1 MNDEITIKISNDT
14 ACEILSI
21 MRDSGVGDV
30 NIVNYLGFLES
41 GLELIERQYEPIN
54 CLYKVIKKVVDDNR
68 LLNWWLL
75 YSSKQAEYYPE
86 LSQTPVIIT
95 SPQGLLDYY
104 FSNKE

>member
-14 ACEILSI
+14 ACEILTI

-30 NIVNYLGFLES
+30 NIVNYLGF
-41 GLELIERQYEPIN
+41 LELIERQYEPIN

-75 YSSKQAEYYPE
+75 YSSKQADYYPQF
-86 LSQTPVIIT
+86 SQTPVKIT
-95 SPQGLLDYY
+95 SPQDLLDYY
-104 FSNKE
+104 FQSKE